1 MQDDP
6 NERDGQSKQLLMMMA
21 LAGLLAVSF
30 FLFPSTP
37 STPSKAPEAQTDAAN
52 SGNPLPPDS
61 AAGGSSATPPQAVS
75 GPQAGLPP
83 SAETTETTDSIVLEN
98 KAIRAEFTRVGA
110 RLKKV
115 TVVTGTHEHD
125 TQQLVPWDDRPDA
138 QAIYPLGLRFPAS
151 FLGESLDSRRW
162 EARVDEANQS
172 VTFTLVAAGLAQ
184 IEKTFRLSE
193 TPFVLDAS
201 IKYTNASTA
210 PQLLGTDTGE
220 PAFSLTWGP
229 NIDSG
234 DKDKYMTQQELL
246 LRKGG
251 NNIRT
256 LTSKLAWPASGL
268 NYSTS
273 ESGIDWMAVTSC
285 YYVVAMKPEF
295 DGANGWAL
303 SQAVDKSRYLQV
315 GLGAPRAEVAAGA
328 SIDRGYK
335 VYLGPRL
342 GEALNPAW
350 PKLDSV
356 LETFTVW
363 GFTPLARFMNW
374 FALFMLRIM
383 TWSYQVV
390 PNYGLAIIVVTLLVR
405 TATLPFMLK
414 STKSMKKMQKLQPEI
429 EKIKEEVG
437 EDQQEMQ
444 RRMMQLYRD
453 HGASPL
459 GGCLPIFLQ
468 LPVFIAFYRMLA
480 NAFELRGAPF
490 GLWITDL
497 SQPDSLVKF
506 SHSFNLIFF
515 QLDGIHLLPILGGIA
530 MVLSSKLTP
539 TAGPT
544 QNPQQK
550 MMMTFMPI
558 FFSAVCYNMAAAL
571 NLYILVSTLFGIGQS
586 YLVHV
591 TDEDLK
597 AVSKKTPASTRPKH
611 FYAAA
616 HARKRE
622 AEREARREKRQTQ
635 TKPRPDAKNDK
646 TGRKED

>member
-6 NERDGQSKQLLMMMA
+6 NNRDAQSKQLILLVVLGGLFA
-21 LAGLLAVSF
+21 LSF
-30 FLFPSTP
+30 FLFPTP
-37 STPSKAPEAQTDAAN
+37 STPPKPPAPTTEAAPGQ
-52 SGNPLPPDS
+52 NPLSLEDTS
-61 AAGGSSATPPQAVS
+61 AAAAPMEPQALT
-75 GPQAGLPP
+75 GPQAALPP
-83 SAETTETTDSIVLEN
+83 PAQAAEATDSVVLEN
-98 KAIRAEFTRVGA
+98 GSLRAEFTRIGA

-115 TVVTGTHEHD
+115 TVITGTREHD
-125 TQQLVPWDDRPDA
+125 TQQLVPWDDRPDT
-138 QAIYPLGLRFPAS
+138 QAVYPLGLRFPS
-151 FLGESLDSRRW
+151 NFLGEALDSRRW
-162 EARVDEANQS
+162 EAQIDEANQT
-172 VTFTLVAAGLAQ
+172 VRFTLSAPGVAQ
-184 IEKTFRLSE
+184 VEKSFRLTE
-193 TPFVLDAS
+193 TPFVMEAAV
-201 IKYTNASTA
+201 KYTNASDA

-234 DKDKYMTQQELL
+234 DKDKYMTQQELFW
-246 LRKGG
+246 RKAGD
-251 NNIRT
+251 NIRT
-256 LTSKLAWPASGL
+256 LTSGLTWPSAGMA
-268 NYSTS
+268 YSSS
-273 ESGIDWMAVTSC
+273 EPAIDWMAVTSC
-285 YYVVAMKPEF
+285 YYVVALKPEF
-295 DGANGWAL
+295 DEASGWAL
-303 SQAVDKSRYLQV
+303 SQAVEEARYLQV
-315 GLGAPRAEVAAGA
+315 GLGTPRAEVAP
-328 SIDRGYK
+328 SESLDRGYK
-335 VYLGPRL
+335 LYLGPRL
-342 GEALNPAW
+342 GSALHPAW
-350 PKLDSV
+350 SNLDSV

-374 FALFMLRIM
+374 FAIFMLRIM
-383 TWSYQVV
+383 NISYDIV
-390 PNYGLAIIVVTLLVR
+390 PNYGLAIIVVTLIVR
-405 TATLPFMLK
+405 LATLPFMLK

-437 EDQQEMQ
+437 DDQQEMQ

-497 SQPDSLVKF
+497 AQPDTLLKFPFSL
-506 SHSFNLIFF
+506 NLIFF
-515 QLDGIHLLPILGGIA
+515 QLDGIHLLPILGGVA
-530 MVLSSKLTP
+530 MVLSTKLTP
-539 TAGPT
+539 TSGPM

-550 MMMTFMPI
+550 MMMTLMPI

-597 AVSKKTPASTRPKH
+597 AVAKKTPASTRPKH

-622 AEREARREKRQTQ
+622 AVRDARREKRLAQ
-635 TKPRPDAKNDK
+635 TKLRPDVKSDK